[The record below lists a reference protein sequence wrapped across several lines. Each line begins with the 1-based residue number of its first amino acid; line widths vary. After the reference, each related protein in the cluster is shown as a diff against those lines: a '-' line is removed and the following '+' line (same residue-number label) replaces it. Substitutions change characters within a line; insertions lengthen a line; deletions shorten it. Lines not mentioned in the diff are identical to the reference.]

1 MNFEQKLWTPE
12 DSHQSDVLETALCLL
27 SIMPASRHVC
37 VLDGGTMARK
47 VTTRAAAL
55 WTRVD
60 PRVLLACVSVAQSC
74 VCVRHHT
81 QYHHRHPHPY
91 RFIASLSLL
100 CRRLWLVS
108 WWGWVLPSLLAFVAP
123 CIIIKQHL
131 LPSSCLVLPFGTPGA
146 HTRAAAILWSNVRKE
161 RVST

>member
-47 VTTRAAAL
+47 VTTSAAAL
-55 WTRVD
+55 WTHESC
-60 PRVLLACVSVAQSC
+60 LLVSPLPSLVY
-74 VCVRHHT
+74 HT

-100 CRRLWLVS
+100 CRRPWLVS